1 MRIFSNG
8 VSSITTDADFSCGLY
23 AARCH
28 TLFYSA
34 AGVTNLV
41 GPAGLPSDI
50 VVRMNREMVH
60 EGAARDLERRSEDGR
75 TRTTVIVRIAATE
88 AHAPTTRRVTR
99 GVA

>member
-1 MRIFSNG
+1 MIRLAFAI
-8 VSSITTDADFSCGLY
+8 
-23 AARCH
+23 AAVA
-28 TLFYSA
+28 L
-34 AGVTNLV
+34 LV
-41 GPAGLPSDI
+41 P
-50 VVRMNREMVH
+50 V